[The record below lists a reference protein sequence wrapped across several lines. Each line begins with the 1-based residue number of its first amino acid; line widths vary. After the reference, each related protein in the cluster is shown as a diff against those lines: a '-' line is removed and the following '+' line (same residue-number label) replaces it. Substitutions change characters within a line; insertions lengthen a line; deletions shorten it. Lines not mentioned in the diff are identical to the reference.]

1 MLLIVT
7 EKPSA
12 AQNFAKALGGKSG
25 TFNGEQYEIIA
36 LAGHVMQYVSPENMV
51 SDSKSEEY
59 KSWDMK
65 YLPWNPKELSFERE
79 VAPNKSRLL
88 SGLKAASKRAD
99 VLVIATDV
107 DPSGE
112 GELIA
117 MEAFQEIGWKG
128 PIERMY
134 FVDESV
140 KQIQKAF
147 KSRRDVSKA
156 SQNGDYLKA
165 EARSRWDYM
174 SMQVVRIAT
183 GIARRLGIKALL
195 RNGRLKSVINRLVFL
210 QEEAIRKY
218 KRTPYYEAQFKD
230 DNGHV
235 YKRKFNEGDT
245 WRFANQNDVPIG
257 DYHTS
262 AVVEDGRAR
271 KETAPP
277 KLLDLMELASILAPK
292 GYAPKKVQDVY
303 QKMYDAKIVSYP
315 RTEDVVISV
324 EQLKDM
330 LPLVDS
336 IAKVVGVDTSLL
348 THRKQRSTHVK
359 DGGSH
364 GANRPGE
371 VVPKSLADLS
381 VFDNGSKGIAA
392 AIYETLAKNF
402 LAMFAE
408 NYVYD
413 SVSGHVVDY
422 PDFKTR
428 FSLPVSQGWKA
439 VYQDETNDDEDDNT
453 QAKGIGQSADP
464 FVAEGVNPK
473 PATPTIKWLKNQ
485 LKKYDVGT
493 GATRTSTIAEMT
505 TDKEERRLIN
515 EKRGRLL
522 TTLVGK
528 INAVL
533 LKDTWIASPDITEEL
548 FQNMELVGQLQK
560 TIDDV
565 LVISVKL
572 VKHDMDVMLA
582 NEGLAQKYI
591 DGVLAKGGAEAT
603 TFERL
608 KTKAPVQKV
617 KGVFQGKEVEFY
629 NSVMGVYVPTEEER
643 AIALAGGEF
652 VIDLV
657 SKKTKKKYKGRIGF
671 GYDDKYGYGF
681 KYLGPVQNG
690 PAKVQIVFEGQT
702 IEIKP
707 AFGSYAL
714 SKDELDRLAQK
725 EEVRIK
731 TKTSKGDDWEPSLEI
746 VKDSHWGWTISYK
759 KSAPKAK
766 GKPARSEM
774 KAAFSGYTFDED
786 EKDHLYAGGSTP
798 ITFKSGKKAFVKWG
812 LTSFKAKDTGK
823 TVKYY
828 GYYVDEWM

>member
-12 AQNFAKALGGKSG
+12 AQNFVKALGGKSG

-65 YLPWNPKELSFERE
+65 YLPWNPKDLSFERE

-245 WRFANQNDVPIG
+245 WRFASQNDVPIG

-324 EQLKDM
+324 EQFKDM

-336 IAKVVGVDTSLL
+336 IANVVGVDTSLL

-413 SVSGHVVDY
+413 SVTGHVVDY
-422 PDFKTR
+422 SDFKTR

-439 VYQDETNDDEDDNT
+439 VYQDEINDDEDDDT
-453 QAKGIGQSADP
+453 QVKGIGQSADL

-515 EKRGRLL
+515 EKRGRLS

-565 LVISVKL
+565 LVTSVKL

-591 DGVLAKGGAEAT
+591 DGVLVKGGSEAT

-608 KTKAPVQKV
+608 KAKAPVQKV

-643 AIALAGGEF
+643 VIALSGGEF

-707 AFGSYAL
+707 AFGSYVL
-714 SKDELDRLAQK
+714 SADELERLVRK

-731 TKTSKGDDWEPSLEI
+731 TKMSKGDDWEPSLEI
-746 VKDSHWGWTISYK
+746 VKDPKYGWTISYK
-759 KSAPKAK
+759 KSALKAK

-774 KAAFSGYTFDED
+774 KAEFSGYKFDED